1 MYFETKLR
9 SVVKAVSW
17 RFWATLT
24 TIVLVFSFTRQI
36 AVAATI
42 GFVEVFAKMAL
53 YFFHER
59 AWNKINLGRRH
70 LEPFV
75 LWFTG
80 LSGSGKSTL
89 AERVFADLKKQ
100 GYRVERL
107 DGDIIRS
114 IFPNTGFSR
123 ADRNSHIKR
132 VGFLASILEK
142 NGVMVVASFVS
153 PYREA
158 RDFVRKN
165 CKNFI
170 EIYVNAPLEICQK
183 RDPKGLYAQV
193 KDGKI
198 KNFTGIDDP
207 YEVPDNPELT
217 LLTDTQTVEESISLI
232 KKQIASFINNKR

>member
-9 SVVKAVSW
+9 SIVKAVSW

-36 AVAATI
+36 TIAATI
-42 GFVEVFAKMAL
+42 GFVEIFAKMAL

-70 LEPFV
+70 VEPFV

-107 DGDIIRS
+107 DGDVIRS

-232 KKQIASFINNKR
+232 KKQIASFINNKK